1 MTMLEPK
8 EILIGSIEQ
17 AISEGITPAK
27 ISRASGVNNS
37 VISRLLNRERDDIR
51 SGDFFK
57 LVHAL
62 PEHIKLT
69 TLAKLGIVNFDL
81 AEMAANSPPEE
92 KARVLEAIAHSL
104 PVTKREQQKA
114 KAVA

>member
-1 MTMLEPK
+1 MLEPK
-8 EILIGSIEQ
+8 EILIEAIEQ
-17 AISEGITPAK
+17 AISEGTTSAK

-37 VISRLLNRERDDIR
+37 VVSRLLNRERDDIR

-57 LVHAL
+57 IVHSL
-62 PEHIKLT
+62 PEHIKLLT
-69 TLAKLGIVNFDL
+69 FAKLGLPNLDL

-104 PVTKREQQKA
+104 PVKNREKQ